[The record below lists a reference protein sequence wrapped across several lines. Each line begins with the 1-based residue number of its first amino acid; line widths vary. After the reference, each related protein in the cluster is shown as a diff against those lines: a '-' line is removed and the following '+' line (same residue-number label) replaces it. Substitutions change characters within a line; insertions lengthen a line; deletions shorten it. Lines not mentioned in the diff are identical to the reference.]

1 MDQSDRN
8 KPDLS
13 SEPNSDLGSYY
24 TQQYNA
30 RAAIPDHPYVF
41 TRWVKDSA
49 HIRHNSAALLDLM
62 YGEAAGERLDFFP
75 ARRGGA
81 PLLVFIHGGWWRSLD
96 KSDFSFI
103 APAFLQAGFNVALTN
118 YTLAPAA
125 NIGEIITQQQRA
137 LVWLY
142 QHAEQYDFNPD
153 RIFIAGHSAGAHLA
167 AILLGSAWPELELGL
182 NDDQRTP
189 LPTDLLKAGILLSG
203 VYDLAPLRHAPFVN
217 VDLQLTPDQ
226 IKQWSPLTLTTPK
239 SPFISAVGALE
250 SDEFKRQTALLGQ
263 AWGATRQAD
272 YLDTGT
278 NHLTIC
284 DAFATPG
291 TALCDASLKFLQG
304 CSA

>member
-1 MDQSDRN
+1 MNQPDLN
-8 KPDLS
+8 KP
-13 SEPNSDLGSYY
+13 DLGSYY
-24 TQQYNA
+24 TQQYNT
-30 RAAIPDHPYVF
+30 RAAIADHPYIF

-49 HIRHNSAALLDLM
+49 QVRSSSAALLDLM

-96 KSDFSFI
+96 KFDFSFI
-103 APAFLQAGFNVALTN
+103 TPAFRQAGFNVALTN
-118 YTLAPAA
+118 YTLAPTA
-125 NIGEIITQQQRA
+125 NIGEIIVQQQRA

-167 AILLGSAWPELELGL
+167 AMLLSSAWPKLALDVNREPST
-182 NDDQRTP
+182 Q
-189 LPTDLLKAGILLSG
+189 LPADLLKAGILLSG
-203 VYDLAPLRHAPFVN
+203 VYDLEPLLQAPFVN
-217 VDLQLTPDQ
+217 VDLQLTPEQ
-226 IKQWSPLTLTTPK
+226 IKAWSPLTLATPK

-250 SDEFKRQTALLGQ
+250 SDEFKRQTALLGRTWSE
-263 AWGATRQAD
+263 AKQAD

-284 DAFATPG
+284 DSFATPG
-291 TALCDASLKFLQG
+291 TALCDASLEFLQH
-304 CSA
+304 CST